1 MPSWSTQIGSF
12 DYHHVAKHMKWL
24 LPQLNAQQLG
34 RANWTLK
41 SLMSLIHSKPL
52 VCRSL
57 NDLLRRH
64 SIGRPSVLLIDA
76 ESFDCKL
83 VAMTDWCEAPP
94 SLLVFEGKH
103 CKGGDLKAAV
113 ERLAGRNLTC
123 TAPRWKLV
131 ANVEGADGN
140 LFFTIV
146 PKDFTHTGDRH
157 SSLVAQ
163 SSRRSW
169 DT

>member
-1 MPSWSTQIGSF
+1 
-12 DYHHVAKHMKWL
+12 
-24 LPQLNAQQLG
+24 
-34 RANWTLK
+34 
-41 SLMSLIHSKPL
+41 MSLIHSNARYMAKGMHVYWRVHMVHVLWPPDL
-52 VCRSL
+52 VLWLTSLWFEPCCGIVSVCRSL

-64 SIGRPSVLLIDA
+64 SIARPSVLLIDA

-94 SLLVFEGKH
+94 SLLVFEGRH
-103 CKGGDLKAAV
+103 CKEADLKAAA
-113 ERLAGRNLTC
+113 ERLAGRNLSC

-131 ANVEGADGN
+131 ANVEGGDGN